1 MKKLENEINL
11 LLENKEELEGEIEES
26 KWKLEKADQNYQ
38 ELKEKYNQGNDEILT
53 LNENIINS
61 QERIRRLIE
70 DNNEQEHAA
79 ELLKNEKEIL
89 TER

>member
-11 LLENKEELEGEIEES
+11 LLESKEELEGEIEES